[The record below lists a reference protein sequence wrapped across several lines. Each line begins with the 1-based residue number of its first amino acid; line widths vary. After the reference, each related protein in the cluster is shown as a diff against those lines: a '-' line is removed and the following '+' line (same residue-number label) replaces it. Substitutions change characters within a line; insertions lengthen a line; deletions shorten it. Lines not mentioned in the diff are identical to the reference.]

1 MCSWRN
7 GGGGEGFSFV
17 TGDGDPILES
27 FPPALNGL
35 GGLPGMEFAV
45 GDPWGTPGDFAS
57 LVLSSWILW
66 LL

>member
-1 MCSWRN
+1 M
-7 GGGGEGFSFV
+7 

-27 FPPALNGL
+27 FPPALSGL
-35 GGLPGMEFAV
+35 GGFPGMEFVV